1 MKEGFEFKFVGPKDE
16 DDPQKKYAS
25 ASLAEFRLQ
34 GLERMAGELEKTDLQ
49 NRAISTVNQI
59 ILLIYRYF
67 GVEKKEQIDPD
78 QVHFLNTEEFNKQT
92 HHTNAGAYSSTD
104 GSIVINFDVIKND
117 QAHLITLLLHESLHA
132 VSEQHFYVGDDGTKL
147 KGLFDARV
155 GLRTKSSW
163 KSSRVEMRGLNEFVV
178 NSMVYYSLSK
188 LKEVLKERFGIT
200 DEDLE
205 RPIYGGGAG
214 HQDFFESLADKMEQ
228 SGKVD
233 MSRFIGNLIRSH
245 FSGSLKSFKDIDLV
259 FGNGSIRVLG
269 YLDSFENEER
279 GEKVNLLV
287 EEYFLKADEERK
299 KKIQEI
305 IFDEEKS
312 G

>member
-1 MKEGFEFKFVGPKDE
+1 
-16 DDPQKKYAS
+16 
-25 ASLAEFRLQ
+25 
-34 GLERMAGELEKTDLQ
+34 
-49 NRAISTVNQI
+49 
-59 ILLIYRYF
+59 
-67 GVEKKEQIDPD
+67 
-78 QVHFLNTEEFNKQT
+78 
-92 HHTNAGAYSSTD
+92 
-104 GSIVINFDVIKND
+104 
-117 QAHLITLLLHESLHA
+117 
-132 VSEQHFYVGDDGTKL
+132 
-147 KGLFDARV
+147 
-155 GLRTKSSW
+155 
-163 KSSRVEMRGLNEFVV
+163 
-178 NSMVYYSLSK
+178 
-188 LKEVLKERFGIT
+188 
-200 DEDLE
+200 
-205 RPIYGGGAG
+205 
-214 HQDFFESLADKMEQ
+214 
-228 SGKVD
+228 